1 MPATWNSTDYSDR
14 SMFMRKEEV
23 RSTLKSWINS
33 LNVRLQN
40 VLLLPPDFTR
50 GNSGAGIIVEELYEL
65 LGSSVEIDVMPA
77 LGTHIPMSDEEL
89 TIMFGS
95 KIPRECFVDHDWRN
109 DVVTIGE
116 IPAEFVSRV
125 SEGLVDYS
133 IDVEVNRRLLD
144 PKYDLI
150 VSIGQ
155 VVPHEVVG
163 MANYTKNVLVG
174 CGGKSMIDKSHFLG
188 AVYGMERLMGQ
199 DHSPV
204 RQVFDYAEEHFL
216 KQLPLQ
222 YALTVTTTKG
232 EDTTIE
238 GLFLGRERRLF
249 EEAVVLS
256 QEKNLDWLDEPL
268 QKVVVYLDPAHF
280 KSTWIGNKA
289 IYRLRMAIADS
300 GELLIIAPGVKQFG
314 EDPLVDRLIRK
325 YGYYGTPNTLSMVEN
340 NEDLRESLSAA
351 AHLIHGS
358 SEGRF
363 RIVYAPGHLTRDE
376 IEGVGFDYMSLDEA
390 MAMYDPGKMR
400 DGMNLV
406 NGEEVFFV
414 SNPALGLWALKE

>member
-1 MPATWNSTDYSDR
+1 
-14 SMFMRKEEV
+14 MRKEEV
-23 RSTLKSWINS
+23 RSTLKSWIDS
-33 LNVRLQN
+33 LNIKLQH

-50 GNSGAGIIVEELYEL
+50 GNSGAGLIVQELYEL
-65 LGSSVEIDVMPA
+65 LGGSVKIDIMPA
-77 LGTHIPMSDEEL
+77 LGTHVPMSDAEL
-89 TIMFGS
+89 TMMFGS
-95 KIPRECFVDHDWRN
+95 DIPKECFIHHDWRH
-109 DVVTIGE
+109 DVVKIGE
-116 IPAEFVSRV
+116 IPAEFVSQV
-125 SEGLVDYS
+125 SEGLVDYA
-133 IDVEVNRRLLD
+133 IDVEVNKRLLD

-150 VSIGQ
+150 ISIGQ

-174 CGGKSMIDKSHFLG
+174 CGGKDMIDKSHFLG
-188 AVYGMERLMGQ
+188 AVYGMERLMGR

-204 RQVFDYAEEHFL
+204 RQVFDYAEERFL
-216 KQLPLQ
+216 RQLPLQ
-222 YALTVTTTKG
+222 YVLTVTTTKG
-232 EDTTIE
+232 EDTTIQ
-238 GLFLGRERRLF
+238 GLFLGNERRLF
-249 EEAVVLS
+249 EEAVALS

-289 IYRLRMAIADS
+289 IYRLRMAIADA

-314 EDPLVDRLIRK
+314 EDPLVDGLIRK
-325 YGYYGTPNTLSMVEN
+325 YGYHGTPNTLSMVEHH
-340 NEDLRESLSAA
+340 EDLRGSLSAA

-376 IEGVGFDYMSLDEA
+376 IEEVGFDYLSVDEA
-390 MAMYDPGKMR
+390 MALYDPSR
-400 DGMNLV
+400 LQDGMNLV

-414 SNPALGLWALKE
+414 SNPALGLWALKEKGGA

>member
-1 MPATWNSTDYSDR
+1 
-14 SMFMRKEEV
+14 MRKEEV

-163 MANYTKNVLVG
+163 MGNYTKNVLVG

>member
-1 MPATWNSTDYSDR
+1 
-14 SMFMRKEEV
+14 
-23 RSTLKSWINS
+23 
-33 LNVRLQN
+33 
-40 VLLLPPDFTR
+40 
-50 GNSGAGIIVEELYEL
+50 
-65 LGSSVEIDVMPA
+65 
-77 LGTHIPMSDEEL
+77 
-89 TIMFGS
+89 
-95 KIPRECFVDHDWRN
+95 
-109 DVVTIGE
+109 
-116 IPAEFVSRV
+116 
-125 SEGLVDYS
+125 
-133 IDVEVNRRLLD
+133 
-144 PKYDLI
+144 
-150 VSIGQ
+150 
-155 VVPHEVVG
+155 

-188 AVYGMERLMGQ
+188 AVYGMERLMGR

-216 KQLPLQ
+216 KQLPLH
-222 YALTVTTTKG
+222 YVLTVTTTKG

-249 EEAVVLS
+249 EEAVELS

-268 QKVVVYLDPAHF
+268 QKVIVYLDPAHF

-314 EDPLVDRLIRK
+314 EDPLVDGLIRK
-325 YGYYGTPNTLSMVEN
+325 YGYYGTPNTLSMVEG
-340 NEDLRESLSAA
+340 NEDLRGSLSAA

-363 RIVYAPGHLTRDE
+363 KIIYAPGHLTRDE
-376 IEGVGFDYMSLDEA
+376 IEGVGFDYMSVDEA
-390 MAMYDPGKMR
+390 MAMYDPNKLR

-406 NGEEVFFV
+406 HGEEVFFV

>member
-1 MPATWNSTDYSDR
+1 
-14 SMFMRKEEV
+14 MRKEEV

>member
-1 MPATWNSTDYSDR
+1 MK
-14 SMFMRKEEV
+14 KEEV

-33 LNVRLQN
+33 LSIELQN

-50 GNSGAGIIVEELYEL
+50 GNSGAGFIVQELYEL
-65 LGSSVEIDVMPA
+65 LGSSVEIDIMPA
-77 LGTHIPMSDEEL
+77 LGTHVPMSDEEL
-89 TIMFGS
+89 TVMFGS
-95 KIPRECFVDHDWRN
+95 KIPRECFVDHDWRK
-109 DVVTIGE
+109 DVAKIGE
-116 IPAEFVSRV
+116 IPAEFVSRI
-125 SEGLVDYS
+125 SKGLVDYS

-188 AVYGMERLMGQ
+188 AVYGMERLMGR

-216 KQLPLQ
+216 KQLPLH
-222 YALTVTTTKG
+222 YVLTVTTTKG

-249 EEAVVLS
+249 EEAVELS

-268 QKVVVYLDPAHF
+268 QKVIVYLDPAHF

-314 EDPLVDRLIRK
+314 EDPLVDGLIRK
-325 YGYYGTPNTLSMVEN
+325 YGYYGTPNTLSMVEG
-340 NEDLRESLSAA
+340 NEDLRGSLSAA

-363 RIVYAPGHLTRDE
+363 KIIYAPGHLTRDE
-376 IEGVGFDYMSLDEA
+376 IEGVGFDYMSVDEA
-390 MAMYDPGKMR
+390 MAMYDPNKLR

-406 NGEEVFFV
+406 HGEEVFFV